1 MKDLIDRCGE
11 SFEKRAS
18 SPDERRKF
26 LVDAG
31 ILNEEVVKLRIA
43 LIGSRQ
49 LEQKEEYFKDIK
61 LCYNVCMRL
70 AQLGVTFT
78 SGLCELGMDGIAQ
91 KAYSQAVDL
100 GLASESQFEVY
111 VADQYNIRRSTLP
124 RKHLA
129 IIRNKDLIAET
140 ERIASEVH
148 LACDKCNEWARGM
161 HSRNCHQILGYDL
174 QSPVDAVIC
183 WTPDGN
189 IVGGTA
195 TALKLSM
202 KAGIPIFN
210 LDVSGKESVL
220 NDIKNFL
227 ESRKD

>member
-1 MKDLIDRCGE
+1 M
-11 SFEKRAS
+11 
-18 SPDERRKF
+18 
-26 LVDAG
+26 
-31 ILNEEVVKLRIA
+31 RIA

-49 LEQKEEYFKDIK
+49 LEQKQEYFEDIK

-70 AQLGVTFT
+70 AELGVIFT

-100 GLASESQFEVY
+100 GLAKESQFEVY
-111 VADQYNIRRSTLP
+111 VADQYNIRKSTLP

-129 IIRNKDLIAET
+129 IVRNKDLISET

-148 LACDKCNEWARGM
+148 PAWDRCNEWARGM

-183 WTPDGN
+183 WTPDGAV
-189 IVGGTA
+189 VGGTA

-210 LDVSGKESVL
+210 LGVSDKKSVL

>member
-1 MKDLIDRCGE
+1 M
-11 SFEKRAS
+11 
-18 SPDERRKF
+18 
-26 LVDAG
+26 
-31 ILNEEVVKLRIA
+31 RIA

-49 LEQKEEYFKDIK
+49 LEQKQEYFEDIK

-70 AQLGVTFT
+70 AQLGITFT

-91 KAYSQAVDL
+91 KAYSKAVDL
-100 GLASESQFEVY
+100 RYANETQFEVY

-129 IIRNKDLIAET
+129 IVRNKDLISET
-140 ERIASEVH
+140 ERIASEVY
-148 LACDKCNEWARGM
+148 LAWDRCNEWARGM

-183 WTPDGN
+183 WTPDGAV
-189 IVGGTA
+189 VGGTA
-195 TALKLSM
+195 TSLKLSM
-202 KAGIPIFN
+202 KHNIPVFN
-210 LDVSGKESVL
+210 LGVSDKKSVL

>member
-1 MKDLIDRCGE
+1 M
-11 SFEKRAS
+11 
-18 SPDERRKF
+18 
-26 LVDAG
+26 
-31 ILNEEVVKLRIA
+31 RIA

-49 LEQKEEYFKDIK
+49 LEQKQEYFEDIK

-70 AQLGVTFT
+70 AQLGITFT
-78 SGLCELGMDGIAQ
+78 SGLCEIGMDGIAQ
-91 KAYSQAVDL
+91 KAYSKAVDL
-100 GLASESQFEVY
+100 GLAKESQFEVY

-124 RKHLA
+124 RRHLA
-129 IIRNKDLIAET
+129 IVRNKDLISET

-148 LACDKCNEWARGM
+148 PAWDRCNEWARGM

-174 QSPVDAVIC
+174 KSPVDAVIC
-183 WTPDGN
+183 WTPDGAV
-189 IVGGTA
+189 VGGTA

-210 LDVSGKESVL
+210 LGVPDKESVL

>member
-1 MKDLIDRCGE
+1 M
-11 SFEKRAS
+11 
-18 SPDERRKF
+18 
-26 LVDAG
+26 
-31 ILNEEVVKLRIA
+31 RIA

-61 LCYNVCMRL
+61 LCHNVCMRL

-148 LACDKCNEWARGM
+148 PAWDKCNEWARGM

-189 IVGGTA
+189 VVGGTA
-195 TALKLSM
+195 TAIRIALKYN
-202 KAGIPIFN
+202 IPVFN
-210 LDVSGKESVL
+210 LGVKDKDNVL
-220 NDIKNFL
+220 QSIRKFL
-227 ESRKD
+227 EEGGVI

>member
-1 MKDLIDRCGE
+1 M
-11 SFEKRAS
+11 
-18 SPDERRKF
+18 
-26 LVDAG
+26 
-31 ILNEEVVKLRIA
+31 RIA

-49 LEQKEEYFKDIK
+49 LEQKQEYFEDIK

-70 AQLGVTFT
+70 AQLGITFT

-91 KAYSQAVDL
+91 KAYSKAVDL
-100 GLASESQFEVY
+100 GLAKESQFEVY

-129 IIRNKDLIAET
+129 IVRNKDLISET

-148 LACDKCNEWARGM
+148 PAWDRCNEWARGM

-183 WTPDGN
+183 WTPDGAV
-189 IVGGTA
+189 VGGAA
-195 TALKLSM
+195 TVIRIAM
-202 KAGIPIFN
+202 KYDIPVFN
-210 LDVSGKESVL
+210 LGVSDKESVL

>member
-1 MKDLIDRCGE
+1 M
-11 SFEKRAS
+11 
-18 SPDERRKF
+18 
-26 LVDAG
+26 
-31 ILNEEVVKLRIA
+31 RIA

-49 LEQKEEYFKDIK
+49 LEQKQEYFEDIK

-70 AQLGVTFT
+70 AQLGITFT
-78 SGLCELGMDGIAQ
+78 SGLCEIGMDGIAQ
-91 KAYSQAVDL
+91 KAYSKAVDL
-100 GLASESQFEVY
+100 GLAKESQFEVY

-124 RKHLA
+124 RRHLA
-129 IIRNKDLIAET
+129 TVRNKDLISET

-148 LACDKCNEWARGM
+148 PVWDRCNEWARGM

-183 WTPDGN
+183 WTPDGAV
-189 IVGGTA
+189 VGGTA

-202 KAGIPIFN
+202 KYDIPVFN
-210 LDVSGKESVL
+210 LGVSDKESVL

>member
-1 MKDLIDRCGE
+1 M
-11 SFEKRAS
+11 
-18 SPDERRKF
+18 
-26 LVDAG
+26 
-31 ILNEEVVKLRIA
+31 RIA

-49 LEQKEEYFKDIK
+49 LEQKQEYFEDIK

-70 AQLGVTFT
+70 AQLGITFT

-91 KAYSQAVDL
+91 KAYSKAVDL
-100 GLASESQFEVY
+100 GLAKESQFEVY

-129 IIRNKDLIAET
+129 IVRNKDLISET

-148 LACDKCNEWARGM
+148 PAWDRCNEWARGM

-183 WTPDGN
+183 WTPDGK
-189 IVGGTA
+189 IQGGTS
-195 TALKLSM
+195 TAIRISM
-202 KAGIPIFN
+202 KYNIPVFN
-210 LDVSGKESVL
+210 LGTKDKESVL
-220 NDIKNFL
+220 QSIKNFL
-227 ESRKD
+227 EDGGVV

>member
-1 MKDLIDRCGE
+1 M
-11 SFEKRAS
+11 
-18 SPDERRKF
+18 
-26 LVDAG
+26 
-31 ILNEEVVKLRIA
+31 RIA

-49 LEQKEEYFKDIK
+49 LEQKQEYFEDIK

-70 AQLGVTFT
+70 AELGVTFT

-91 KAYSQAVDL
+91 KAYSKAVDL
-100 GLASESQFEVY
+100 GLAKESQFEVY
-111 VADQYNIRRSTLP
+111 VADQYNIRKSTLP

-129 IIRNKDLIAET
+129 IVRNKDLISET

-148 LACDKCNEWARGM
+148 PAWDRCNEWARGM

-183 WTPDGN
+183 WTPDGK
-189 IVGGTA
+189 IKGGTA
-195 TALKLSM
+195 TSIRFSM
-202 KAGIPIFN
+202 KYDIPVFN
-210 LDVSGKESVL
+210 LGVPDKESVL

>member
-1 MKDLIDRCGE
+1 M
-11 SFEKRAS
+11 
-18 SPDERRKF
+18 
-26 LVDAG
+26 
-31 ILNEEVVKLRIA
+31 RIA

-49 LEQKEEYFKDIK
+49 LEQKQEYFEDIK

-78 SGLCELGMDGIAQ
+78 SGLCEIGMDGIAQ
-91 KAYSQAVDL
+91 KAYSKAVDL
-100 GLASESQFEVY
+100 GLAKESQFEVY
-111 VADQYNIRRSTLP
+111 VADQHNIHRSTLP
-124 RKHLA
+124 RRHLA
-129 IIRNKDLIAET
+129 TVRNKDLISET

-148 LACDKCNEWARGM
+148 PAWDRCNDWARGM

-183 WTPDGN
+183 WTPDGAV
-189 IVGGTA
+189 VGGTA
-195 TALKLSM
+195 TAIRIAM
-202 KAGIPIFN
+202 KYDIRVFN
-210 LDVSGKESVL
+210 LGVLDKESVL

>member
-1 MKDLIDRCGE
+1 M
-11 SFEKRAS
+11 
-18 SPDERRKF
+18 
-26 LVDAG
+26 
-31 ILNEEVVKLRIA
+31 RIA

-61 LCYNVCMRL
+61 LCHSVCMRL

-91 KAYSQAVDL
+91 KAYSKAVDL
-100 GLASESQFEVY
+100 GYANETQFEVY
-111 VADQYNIRRSTLP
+111 VADQYNIKKSNLP

-129 IIRNKDLIAET
+129 IVRNKSLISET

-148 LACDKCNEWARGM
+148 PAWDKCNEWARGM

-189 IVGGTA
+189 VVGGTA
-195 TALKLSM
+195 TAIRIAM
-202 KAGIPIFN
+202 KHNIPVFN
-210 LDVSGKESVL
+210 LGRFDKDVVL
-220 NDIKNFL
+220 QEIKAFL
-227 ESRKD
+227 KDKSII

>member
-1 MKDLIDRCGE
+1 M
-11 SFEKRAS
+11 
-18 SPDERRKF
+18 
-26 LVDAG
+26 
-31 ILNEEVVKLRIA
+31 RIA

-49 LEQKEEYFKDIK
+49 LEQKQEYFEDIK

-91 KAYSQAVDL
+91 KAYSKAVDL
-100 GLASESQFEVY
+100 GYAKESQFEVY

-129 IIRNKDLIAET
+129 IVRNKDLISET

-148 LACDKCNEWARGM
+148 PAWDRCNEWARGM

-183 WTPDGN
+183 WTPDGK
-189 IVGGTA
+189 IQGGTRTA
-195 TALKLSM
+195 IRVALKYN
-202 KAGIPIFN
+202 IPVFN
-210 LDVSGKESVL
+210 LGTKDKESVL
-220 NDIKNFL
+220 QSIKKFL
-227 ESRKD
+227 EDGGVV

>member
-1 MKDLIDRCGE
+1 MR
-11 SFEKRAS
+11 
-18 SPDERRKF
+18 
-26 LVDAG
+26 V
-31 ILNEEVVKLRIA
+31 A

-61 LCYNVCMRL
+61 LCHNVCMRL

-91 KAYSQAVDL
+91 KAYSEAVDL

-148 LACDKCNEWARGM
+148 PAWYKCNEWARGM

-174 QSPVDAVIC
+174 RSPVDAVIC
-183 WTPDGN
+183 WTPNGN
-189 IVGGTA
+189 IQGGTA
-195 TALKLSM
+195 TAIRIALKYN
-202 KAGIPIFN
+202 IPVFN
-210 LDVSGKESVL
+210 LGCADKDAVVQEIKSFLKER
-220 NDIKNFL
+220 NII
-227 ESRKD
+227 

>member
-1 MKDLIDRCGE
+1 M
-11 SFEKRAS
+11 
-18 SPDERRKF
+18 
-26 LVDAG
+26 
-31 ILNEEVVKLRIA
+31 RIA

-49 LEQKEEYFKDIK
+49 LEQKQEYFEDIK

-91 KAYSQAVDL
+91 KAYSKAVDL
-100 GLASESQFEVY
+100 GLAKESQFEVY

-129 IIRNKDLIAET
+129 TVRNKDLISET

-148 LACDKCNEWARGM
+148 PAWDRCNEWARGM

-183 WTPDGN
+183 WTPDGK

-195 TALKLSM
+195 TAIRISM
-202 KAGIPIFN
+202 KYDIPVFN
-210 LDVSGKESVL
+210 LGVSDKKSVL
-220 NDIKNFL
+220 NNIKNFL

>member
-1 MKDLIDRCGE
+1 M
-11 SFEKRAS
+11 
-18 SPDERRKF
+18 
-26 LVDAG
+26 
-31 ILNEEVVKLRIA
+31 RIA

-61 LCYNVCMRL
+61 LCHNVCMRL
-70 AQLGVTFT
+70 AKLGVTFT

-100 GLASESQFEVY
+100 GLATEDQFEVY
-111 VADQYNIRRSTLP
+111 VADSYNIRKSTLP

-129 IIRNKDLIAET
+129 IVRNKSLIAET

-148 LACDKCNEWARGM
+148 PAWDRCNEWARGM

-183 WTPDGN
+183 WTPDGAV
-189 IVGGTA
+189 VGGTA
-195 TALKLSM
+195 TAIRIAM
-202 KAGIPIFN
+202 KYKIPVFN
-210 LDVSGKESVL
+210 LGTKDKESVL
-220 NDIKNFL
+220 QSIKKFL
-227 ESRKD
+227 EDGGAV

>member
-1 MKDLIDRCGE
+1 M
-11 SFEKRAS
+11 
-18 SPDERRKF
+18 
-26 LVDAG
+26 
-31 ILNEEVVKLRIA
+31 RIA

-49 LEQKEEYFKDIK
+49 LEQKQEYFEDIK

-78 SGLCELGMDGIAQ
+78 SGLCEIGMDGIAQ
-91 KAYSQAVDL
+91 KAYSKAVDL
-100 GLASESQFEVY
+100 GLAKESQFEVY

-124 RKHLA
+124 RRHLA
-129 IIRNKDLIAET
+129 IVRNKDLISET

-148 LACDKCNEWARGM
+148 PAWDRCNEWARGM

-183 WTPDGN
+183 WTPDGK
-189 IVGGTA
+189 IQGGTA
-195 TALKLSM
+195 TAIRISM
-202 KAGIPIFN
+202 KYDIPVFN
-210 LDVSGKESVL
+210 LGVSDKKSVL

>member
-1 MKDLIDRCGE
+1 M
-11 SFEKRAS
+11 
-18 SPDERRKF
+18 
-26 LVDAG
+26 
-31 ILNEEVVKLRIA
+31 RIA

-49 LEQKEEYFKDIK
+49 LEQKEEYFEDIK

-70 AQLGVTFT
+70 AQLGITFT

-91 KAYSQAVDL
+91 KAYSKAVDL
-100 GLASESQFEVY
+100 GLAKESQFEVY

-129 IIRNKDLIAET
+129 IVRNKDLISET

-148 LACDKCNEWARGM
+148 PAWDRCNEWARGM

-174 QSPVDAVIC
+174 KSPVDAVIC
-183 WTPDGN
+183 WTPDGKM
-189 IVGGTA
+189 VGGTR
-195 TALKLSM
+195 TALLLTQD
-202 KAGIPIFN
+202 AGIPIFN
-210 LDVSGKESVL
+210 LGVSDKKSVL

>member
-1 MKDLIDRCGE
+1 M
-11 SFEKRAS
+11 
-18 SPDERRKF
+18 
-26 LVDAG
+26 
-31 ILNEEVVKLRIA
+31 RIA

-70 AQLGVTFT
+70 AELGVTFT
-78 SGLCELGMDGIAQ
+78 SGLCEIGMDGIAQ
-91 KAYSQAVDL
+91 KAYSKAVDL
-100 GLASESQFEVY
+100 GLAKESQFEVY

-129 IIRNKDLIAET
+129 IVRNKDLISET

-148 LACDKCNEWARGM
+148 PAWDRCNEWARGM

-183 WTPDGN
+183 WTPNGK
-189 IVGGTA
+189 IQGGTSTA
-195 TALKLSM
+195 IRIALKYN
-202 KAGIPIFN
+202 IPVFN
-210 LDVSGKESVL
+210 LGIKDKESVL
-220 NDIKNFL
+220 QSIKKFL
-227 ESRKD
+227 EDGGVV

>member
-1 MKDLIDRCGE
+1 M
-11 SFEKRAS
+11 
-18 SPDERRKF
+18 
-26 LVDAG
+26 
-31 ILNEEVVKLRIA
+31 RIA

-49 LEQKEEYFKDIK
+49 LEQKEEYFKDIQ
-61 LCYNVCMRL
+61 LCHNVCMRL

-148 LACDKCNEWARGM
+148 PAWDKCNEWARGM

-189 IVGGTA
+189 VVGGTA
-195 TALKLSM
+195 TAIRIALKYN
-202 KAGIPIFN
+202 IPVFN
-210 LDVSGKESVL
+210 LGTKDKESVL
-220 NDIKNFL
+220 QSIKKFL
-227 ESRKD
+227 EDGGVV

>member
-1 MKDLIDRCGE
+1 M
-11 SFEKRAS
+11 
-18 SPDERRKF
+18 
-26 LVDAG
+26 
-31 ILNEEVVKLRIA
+31 RIA

-49 LEQKEEYFKDIK
+49 LEQKQEYFEDIK

-70 AQLGVTFT
+70 AQLGITFT

-91 KAYSQAVDL
+91 KAYSKAVDL
-100 GLASESQFEVY
+100 GLAKESQFEVY

-124 RKHLA
+124 RRHLA
-129 IIRNKDLIAET
+129 TVRNKDLISET

-148 LACDKCNEWARGM
+148 PAWDRCNEWARSM

-183 WTPDGN
+183 WTPDGK
-189 IVGGTA
+189 IQGGTA
-195 TALKLSM
+195 TAIRIAM
-202 KAGIPIFN
+202 KYDIPVFN
-210 LDVSGKESVL
+210 LGVSDKESVL

-227 ESRKD
+227 ESRKDL

>member
-1 MKDLIDRCGE
+1 M
-11 SFEKRAS
+11 
-18 SPDERRKF
+18 
-26 LVDAG
+26 
-31 ILNEEVVKLRIA
+31 RIA

-49 LEQKEEYFKDIK
+49 LEQKQEYFDDIK

-70 AQLGVTFT
+70 AQLGITFT

-148 LACDKCNEWARGM
+148 PAWDKCNEWARGM

-174 QSPVDAVIC
+174 KSPVDAVIC
-183 WTPDGN
+183 WTPDGAV
-189 IVGGTA
+189 VGGTA

-202 KAGIPIFN
+202 KYNIPVFN
-210 LDVSGKESVL
+210 LGVKDKESVL
-220 NDIKNFL
+220 QSIKKFL
-227 ESRKD
+227 EDGKVL

>member
-1 MKDLIDRCGE
+1 M
-11 SFEKRAS
+11 
-18 SPDERRKF
+18 
-26 LVDAG
+26 
-31 ILNEEVVKLRIA
+31 RIA

-49 LEQKEEYFKDIK
+49 LEQKQEYFEDIK

-70 AQLGVTFT
+70 AQLGITFT
-78 SGLCELGMDGIAQ
+78 SGLCEIGMDGIAQ
-91 KAYSQAVDL
+91 KAYSKAVDL
-100 GLASESQFEVY
+100 GLAKESQFEVY

-129 IIRNKDLIAET
+129 IVRNKDLISET

-148 LACDKCNEWARGM
+148 PAWDRCNEWARGM

-174 QSPVDAVIC
+174 QSPVDAVVC
-183 WTPDGN
+183 WTPDGK
-189 IVGGTA
+189 IQGGTA
-195 TALKLSM
+195 TAIRISM
-202 KAGIPIFN
+202 KYDIPVFN
-210 LDVSGKESVL
+210 LGVSDKKSVL

>member
-1 MKDLIDRCGE
+1 M
-11 SFEKRAS
+11 
-18 SPDERRKF
+18 
-26 LVDAG
+26 
-31 ILNEEVVKLRIA
+31 RIA

-49 LEQKEEYFKDIK
+49 LEQKEEYFEDVK
-61 LCYNVCMRL
+61 LCHNVCMRL

-100 GLASESQFEVY
+100 GLATEDQFEVY
-111 VADQYNIRRSTLP
+111 VADQYNIRKSTLP

-129 IIRNKDLIAET
+129 IVRNKDLIAET

-148 LACDKCNEWARGM
+148 PAWDKCNEWARGM

-183 WTPDGN
+183 WTPDGK

-210 LDVSGKESVL
+210 LGIKDKESVL
-220 NDIKNFL
+220 QSIKKFL
-227 ESRKD
+227 EDGKVL

>member
-1 MKDLIDRCGE
+1 M
-11 SFEKRAS
+11 
-18 SPDERRKF
+18 
-26 LVDAG
+26 
-31 ILNEEVVKLRIA
+31 RIA

-49 LEQKEEYFKDIK
+49 LEQKEEYVKDIK
-61 LCYNVCMRL
+61 LCHNVCMRL

-91 KAYSQAVDL
+91 KAYSKAVDL

-111 VADQYNIRRSTLP
+111 VADQYNIRKSTLP

-148 LACDKCNEWARGM
+148 PAWDKCNEWARGM

-174 QSPVDAVIC
+174 QYPVDAVIC

-189 IVGGTA
+189 VVGGTA
-195 TALKLSM
+195 TAIRIALKYN
-202 KAGIPIFN
+202 IPVFN
-210 LDVSGKESVL
+210 LGVKDKDNVLES
-220 NDIKNFL
+220 IRNFL
-227 ESRKD
+227 EGGGVI